1 MVIMHYNVQQIKKYI
16 FFHDTAGRVSHMQ
29 SGVEIRKKIIK
40 KNLVRYSL
48 LHNNAVF

>member
-1 MVIMHYNVQQIKKYI
+1 MHYNVQQIKKYI

-40 KNLVRYSL
+40 KKSGQIFI
-48 LHNNAVF
+48 APQ